1 MNYELDRSLT
11 VRADGNAI
19 AFRHACLSGRDALG
33 LYPMPFMLRLWNL
46 SESDYHLLR
55 ASRQISVLHGDSV
68 LASGSI
74 SDVYLHTVPE
84 GTLTEIVFA
93 AGLELW
99 EAPVSLSV
107 EAGVTVSETVRRILS
122 ASGAGIPLLSFPSED
137 FVSSRPQS
145 FYGRAAECVTTALSA
160 ASARAVLSPSG
171 LMVIRPGGLPVS
183 MVLTE
188 KDLTD
193 APSFAGGAI
202 HGVPP
207 VMILSVSAAGWRP
220 GETVRVEYKDIAA
233 AGIITDRGVDTDT
246 AGVWKS
252 GMVIEII

>member
-1 MNYELDRSLT
+1 MTDRTLDVLIDGVPVAVSCRKSLT
-11 VRADGNAI
+11 GEDS
-19 AFRHACLSGRDALG
+19 LSLFPAL
-33 LYPMPFMLRLWNL
+33 FELRLWNL
-46 SESDYHLLR
+46 PEADYLALGR
-55 ASRQISVLHGDSV
+55 AQEISVSHDGAC
-68 LASGSI
+68 LASGKI
-74 SDVYLHTVPE
+74 SDVFRQGTAEGVVTTVAFS
-84 GTLTEIVFA
+84 L
-93 AGLELW
+93 GLDLW
-99 EAPVSLSV
+99 EAFVSLTV
-107 EAGVTVSETVRRILS
+107 PAGTALSDTVRRILS

-171 LMVIRPGGLPVS
+171 LMVIPPGGLPVS